1 MVKLQQ
7 NFDVILGATSQ
18 SFTPTSIGDY
28 AREININ
35 CCIDTSVCQTIN
47 SVSIIENNK
56 TRPIEIYPNPSSGEL
71 TIELDNYYD
80 DVEVTLN
87 SISGQLISKQLYKN
101 TRNIS
106 FEINQRSGLF
116 IIETKIESNFN
127 SSLIQLLNNNI
138 DLYYSHSIVAGGL
151 ELMS

>member
-1 MVKLQQ
+1 M
-7 NFDVILGATSQ
+7 
-18 SFTPTSIGDY
+18 
-28 AREININ
+28 
-35 CCIDTSVCQTIN
+35 CQTIN

-56 TRPIEIYPNPSSGEL
+56 TRPIEIYPNPFSGEL